1 MKRIIFT
8 TGLMLFGAEALAYD
22 SAFIKNNTDYWVSG
36 KVHYGDP
43 TGIFCKDDTYKVKPG
58 GTWRDSGGRGACLIQ
73 KISGSASGSAK
84 HGESTSIVEYTST
97 GTGYSRFQVNAFG
110 GRYRIFSDQEYKKA
124 SKQSGRSPGF
134 KLVNKTI
141 WPVAYSF
148 EQVGCLYHDVIPAKW
163 NNRDGVK
170 VIDTGAVWFTLR
182 AHIQPDG
189 KNPKTDWDCVKPVAE
204 IVGDV
209 LLATA
214 SVAATAATGGAA
226 APATGAVLAKIVA
239 KAALK
244 EAVKVSVKTIS
255 KHMAKQ
261 IGEYLSDAGTVTMA
275 GQYAGYDWPFRC
287 NNMPEYH
294 ITGGPGFV
302 RDDAGAIYLTPAK
315 TTFTVRKVNTCG
327 NDMMLASPKSSSA
340 KANLSIPKIAGNTTG
355 GGTPPKPVPTPR
367 PVSGGSVAA
376 TVYQHCNFGGYGVT
390 LSAGRYTLR
399 QLQARGI
406 KNDDLSSL
414 RMRGGG
420 SIRMYQHD
428 NFQGQSWLFNS
439 DNSCF
444 VNNKMNDVVS
454 SIVVTAPKSSVN
466 LETSCFNSVQGKVAW
481 SRGGSKQWGAN
492 NIKKLCAQTRNPSQ
506 TIACFKQGIASHN
519 NWQKAIGDCAKR
531 H

>member
-1 MKRIIFT
+1 MKQIIFT
-8 TGLMLFGAEALAYD
+8 IALMLLGSKAFAYD
-22 SAFIKNNTDYWVSG
+22 PAYIKNNTDYTISG
-36 KVHYGDP
+36 KVDYGDSS
-43 TGIFCKDDTYKVKPG
+43 GIFCSNDNYTVRPG
-58 GTWRDSGGRGACLIQ
+58 GSWKASGRGGCLIY
-73 KISGSASGSAK
+73 KITGQASGRAK
-84 HGESTSIVEYTST
+84 HGESTSIVKYTSSV
-97 GTGYSRFQVNAFG
+97 GTTYSRFQINAFG
-110 GRYRIFSDQEYKKA
+110 GSYKIFSNQQYKNDTRQA
-124 SKQSGRSPGF
+124 GRSPGF
-134 KLVNKTI
+134 KLVNKTV

-148 EQVGCLYHDVIPAKW
+148 EQVGCLYHGVVPANW

-170 VIDTGAVWFTLR
+170 VINTGAVWFTLR

-189 KNPKTDWDCVKPVAE
+189 QNPKTDWDCVKPVAE

-214 SVAATAATGGAA
+214 SAAATVATGGAA

-255 KHMAKQ
+255 NHMVNQ
-261 IGEYLSDAGTVTMA
+261 VGEYLSDAGTVTMA
-275 GQYAGYDWPFRC
+275 GQYAGYEWPFRC
-287 NNMPEYH
+287 DKMPEYH

-302 RDDAGAIYLTPAK
+302 RDSAGAIYLTPAK
-315 TTFTVRKVNTCG
+315 VKFTVRKVNTCG
-327 NDMMLASPKSSSA
+327 NDMMLASPKSTSA
-340 KANLSIPKIAGNTTG
+340 KSSLPLPKLADSGTG
-355 GGTPPKPVPTPR
+355 GGTTPVPPTTPT
-367 PVSGGSVAA
+367 SGDSVAA
-376 TVYQHCNFGGYGVT
+376 TVYQHCNYGGYGVT

-414 RMRGGG
+414 RMKGGG

-428 NFQGQSWLFNS
+428 NFQGQSWLFKGN
-439 DNSCF
+439 NSCF

-454 SIVVTAPKSSVN
+454 SVVVTAPKPSVN

-492 NIKKLCAQTRNPSQ
+492 NIKNLCAQTRNPSQ
-506 TIACFKQGIASHN
+506 TVACFKRGIASHN
-519 NWQKAIGDCAKR
+519 SWQKAIKDCAKR
-531 H
+531 Y